1 MPIAMNRRPFRHLTT
16 WLVVLLLGGAAA
28 AAALAQWGG
37 TDESAR
43 APLTVPPNTA
53 YDGRFKFA
61 RLKFT
66 TGPGG
71 YYFEGLPAWAHG
83 YPRAEHNL
91 MRILNA
97 LTDSDPH
104 LNETDVLAL
113 DDPELCKYPV
123 AYMSEPAFL
132 TMTDHEV
139 VAFREYLQKGGFVIF
154 DDFREYFDGT
164 GWGSFQAQMH
174 RVIPEGR
181 FLDLDPSHPIFHAF
195 FDVTA
200 LDRLPQYYDVRPPVL
215 RALFEDNDS
224 SKRMLAMVNFNT
236 DVSNF
241 WEFSDTGLTPIDDSN
256 EAYKLGVN
264 YVVYG
269 LTH

>member
-1 MPIAMNRRPFRHLTT
+1 MSPRPLRRATT
-16 WLVVLLLGGAAA
+16 WLLALMIGGIAVAAA
-28 AAALAQWGG
+28 VSAVGAQGG
-37 TDESAR
+37 VDAGVRSQ
-43 APLTVPPNTA
+43 LSVPPNSA

-71 YYFEGLPAWAHG
+71 YYYEGLPAWAHG

-97 LTDSDPH
+97 LTDSEPH
-104 LNETDVLAL
+104 LDETDVLSL
-113 DDPELCKYPV
+113 DDPDLCKYPV
-123 AYMSEPAFL
+123 AYMSEAAFL
-132 TMTDHEV
+132 TMTDREV
-139 VAFREYLQKGGFVIF
+139 VAFREYLEKGGFVVF
-154 DDFREYFDGT
+154 DDFREYFDGM
-164 GWGSFQAQMH
+164 GWESFEAQMH
-174 RVIPEGR
+174 RVMPGAR
-181 FLDLDPSHPIFHAF
+181 FLDLDSTHPIFHAF

-200 LDRLPQYYDVRPPVL
+200 LDKIPQYYDIRPPVL
-215 RALFEDNDS
+215 RGLFEDNDS
-224 SKRMLAMVNFNT
+224 SKRMFAIVNFNT
-236 DVSNF
+236 DLSNF
-241 WEFSDTGLTPIDDSN
+241 WEFSDKGLKSVDDSN